1 MHLPSPRDQL
11 ADCVWLPR
19 ILSKARLLK
28 AGKLEPDYAARFGHA
43 SGVDGQFLAFFR
55 LTKEDILAVCE
66 LGSLAITEW
75 FLQRLPV
82 QPNAT
87 SPTHPTPATPPTLA
101 TVPDP
106 AKPPTAHSPSNPPA
120 AQETETYFAYASANH
135 QIDAWN
141 HIAVN
146 LGREGFPMAERLPIA
161 LSTTYKH
168 LQGQPFATV
177 FEVLEADEYPR

>member
-19 ILSKARLLK
+19 ILAKARLLK
-28 AGKLEPDYAARFGHA
+28 TGKLAPDYAARFGHA

-55 LTKEDILAVCE
+55 LTQEDILAVCE
-66 LGSLAITEW
+66 LGAPAIINW
-75 FLQRLPV
+75 FHQRLPV
-82 QPNAT
+82 R
-87 SPTHPTPATPPTLA
+87 PATTADGETTPT
-101 TVPDP
+101 T
-106 AKPPTAHSPSNPPA
+106 
-120 AQETETYFAYASANH
+120 YASAIQ

-146 LGREGFPMAERLPIA
+146 LGREGFSMAERLPIA

-177 FEVLEADEYPR
+177 FEVLEADERGT